1 MRSSAASWWVTS
13 ALSVIVSGAVFLSTA
28 FAQSSPGNQNGN
40 TSPGSAAP
48 APQSAPSQSQSQSPA
63 ANQAPLSPEPGT
75 GGDQGG
81 MFVFKKQVEE
91 VVLHATVYDQNRN
104 LVTGLSRNDFSVFE
118 NGVPQQITAFRP
130 EDVPVAL
137 GIVVDNSGSMRD
149 KRDKVEQAVLNLI
162 RASNPQ
168 GQIFVVNFGE
178 RPYLDQDFTS
188 NEHLLQAALHQV
200 SFKGSTA
207 LYDAVV
213 ASDMHLKQDSN
224 LPKKVLLV
232 ITDGEDNM
240 SVETLADASRKL
252 EQANGPAAIRD
263 WTARRNAT
271 IWTRCSAKPGR
282 GNGWGGVFS
291 RLSRSGGEHYA
302 NDRARRSYAVSN
314 RIQTHQSKCPAG
326 IQISAGRSTSPRVRQ
341 AHRAHAKR
349 LLPFGRQA
357 IKLRLRA
364 QLIGCELTFSANLA
378 FFSGAG
384 FRRLWSHSGCAAAAA
399 SGSG

>member
-40 TSPGSAAP
+40 TSPGSAVP

-104 LVTGLSRNDFSVFE
+104 LVTGLNKSDFSVME

-168 GQIFVVNFGE
+168 DQIFVVNFGE

-252 EQANGPAAIRD
+252 EQANGPVLYAIGLLGAMQQSGRDALQNLAAG
-263 WTARRNAT
+263 T
-271 IWTRCSAKPGR
+271 
-282 GNGWGGVFS
+282 GGVAYFPDS
-291 RLSRSGGEHYA
+291 LDQVENITQTIAHDVRMQYRIAYRPTNQNVRPEFKSVQVEAQAPGYAKLTVRTRSGYYPSEGK
-302 NDRARRSYAVSN
+302 
-314 RIQTHQSKCPAG
+314 Q
-326 IQISAGRSTSPRVRQ
+326 
-341 AHRAHAKR
+341 
-349 LLPFGRQA
+349 
-357 IKLRLRA
+357 
-364 QLIGCELTFSANLA
+364 
-378 FFSGAG
+378 
-384 FRRLWSHSGCAAAAA
+384 
-399 SGSG
+399 